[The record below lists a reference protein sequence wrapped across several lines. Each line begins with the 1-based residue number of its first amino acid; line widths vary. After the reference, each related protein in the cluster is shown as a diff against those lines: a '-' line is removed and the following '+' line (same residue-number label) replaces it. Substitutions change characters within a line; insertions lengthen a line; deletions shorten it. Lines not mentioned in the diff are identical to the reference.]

1 MEMQTILNILLCGI
15 LTVAGWFVRQMW
27 DAVQS
32 LKKDIQRIEIDL
44 PSNYVKKMDLESRLD
59 KIDAML
65 DKLFEKLDNK
75 VDK

>member
-27 DAVQS
+27 DAVQN